1 MRKLLLG
8 SVMTLSMAIGAAA
21 ADLPIYMKAPPLYD
35 WTGFYVG
42 GNVGYSWG
50 RSNTTVDFYDSVT
63 GALLAS
69 PSGSFS
75 MDGVVGGGQAG
86 YNWQR
91 GRWVFGLE
99 ADIQASGQQGS
110 GTFACGTACPVPGTT
125 VTINEK
131 LEWFGTARG
140 RLGYAVTPRV
150 LVYATGG
157 LAYGEVAGTGLG
169 SPNPATLS
177 FSTWRAGWTVG
188 GGIETAL
195 GRGWTGKIE
204 YLYMDLGSVFGND
217 APACGNLCPPPV
229 HPTGFAAGSAITDNI
244 LRVGANYRF

>member
-1 MRKLLLG
+1 
-8 SVMTLSMAIGAAA
+8 MAVGAAA

-50 RSNTTVDFYDSVT
+50 RSNTTVDFYDSIT
-63 GALLAS
+63 DALLAS
-69 PSGSFS
+69 PSGSFN
-75 MDGVVGGGQAG
+75 MNGVVGGGQAG

-125 VTINEK
+125 VTIDQR
-131 LEWFGTARG
+131 LDWFGTARG
-140 RLGYAVTPRV
+140 RLGYTVTPRV

-157 LAYGEVAGTGLG
+157 LAYGEIQTNG
-169 SPNPATLS
+169 SGAIPATLS
-177 FSTWRAGWTVG
+177 ASTLKAGWTVG
-188 GGIETAL
+188 AGVETAL

-204 YLYMDLGSVFGND
+204 YLYMNLGSVFAND
-217 APACGNLCPPPV
+217 AVVVPPKPV
-229 HPTGFAAGSAITDNI
+229 HPTGFAAGSEITDNI